1 MSPPST
7 LPAAPAE
14 RAEALRV
21 AAVDVANALAGALR
35 VVSFYDPEHPISR
48 QRRAQLELLVQ
59 AWLDAIGGD
68 GVVAAADN
76 TLLLTGLKDGLQN
89 ESTRVFCSA
98 LIQKSVVGLR
108 LRAPTSGR
116 DIFELFT
123 LIGESDRRI
132 RVAGGVTK
140 MYTERGA
147 RSIDVFEMDLD
158 ALLSGAPFDRGALDP
173 LIAKALTEVLA
184 LKARSNRRGAAVAM
198 TLERVSTPLSLGSLL
213 DELIDGAAPGVA
225 ADAPKIG
232 RSPSSALAGLSA
244 DELADIGGD
253 AFEKCAR
260 EQTNSPEALAEAAK
274 VLSSALVR
282 LSPEARFRLLAKIA
296 GGGQDGAA
304 AVGREVTNPILM
316 SAVMQVV
323 MGGERDS
330 KLATAIGGLLERM
343 RPLEKDRQKFL
354 EELDAGAKAQG
365 RPLENMFALELNEM
379 SQKTTFGALE
389 LPLRETRAALVEM
402 AKLRQRGPQP
412 DVVLKTFASLRE
424 EDRLERTARLLC
436 TLLEEERVI
445 VPATLTTV
453 RSILATPPTDPTMAE
468 TGGAVIS
475 ALWWR
480 AMRDGP
486 NSAAAQHLAEV
497 ARSPSGADWCIAL
510 LIELRGQRGPDLA
523 ALLVE
528 LLRMVAT
535 VHQTESFRRRLVDAL
550 HALDPAVIR
559 QIERRVADLP
569 TTASQAVI
577 LRAGRDGKS
586 VALALGQL
594 ALRSPNAEVKEGVL
608 RALALVA
615 DEAIIL
621 FLRRCAG
628 GESDADCIQV
638 LSAQK
643 EDANGLFRLQRTA
656 IEALGATKS
665 ADAVPALEELLLRTR
680 LVGGGD
686 LDRLRPFV
694 GRALSINA
702 SREARLV
709 LDNGRRHKSKPV
721 RLACGATT

>member
-1 MSPPST
+1 M
-7 LPAAPAE
+7 
-14 RAEALRV
+14 RV
-21 AAVDVANALAGALR
+21 IA
-35 VVSFYDPEHPISR
+35 FYDPEHPVAR
-48 QRRAQLELLVQ
+48 QRRAQLEVLVQ
-59 AWLDAIGGD
+59 AWHAALGGD
-68 GVVAAADN
+68 GIVAAADDK
-76 TLLLTGLKDGLQN
+76 LLLTGLADGLSN
-89 ESTRVFCSA
+89 ESTKTFCAA

-108 LRAPTSGR
+108 LRAPTVGK
-116 DIFELFT
+116 DIVELFA

-140 MYTERGA
+140 MYLERGA

-158 ALLSGAPFDRGALDP
+158 ALLSGAPIDRGALDP
-173 LIAKALTEVLA
+173 LVARALTDVLA
-184 LKARSNRRGAAVAM
+184 LKARANRRGAAVAM

-225 ADAPKIG
+225 ADAPKVG

-253 AFEKCAR
+253 AFERCTR
-260 EQTNSPEALAEAAK
+260 DQHTPEALAEAAK
-274 VLSSALVR
+274 TLSAALVR
-282 LSPEARFRLLAKIA
+282 LAPEARFRLLAKVA
-296 GGGQDGAA
+296 GGGADGAA
-304 AVGREVTNPILM
+304 AVGKEVNNPLLM

-343 RPLEKDRQKFL
+343 RPLERDRQKFL
-354 EELDAGAKAQG
+354 EELNAGAKAAG
-365 RPLENMFALELNEM
+365 RPLENLFVQELNEM
-379 SQKTTFGALE
+379 SQQKTFGALE
-389 LPLRETRAALVEM
+389 LPLRETRAALVEV
-402 AKLRQRGPQP
+402 ARLRQRGSQP
-412 DVVLKTFASLRE
+412 DVVLKTFSSLRE
-424 EDRLERTARLLC
+424 EDRLERTTRLLC

-486 NSAAAQHLAEV
+486 NSPAAQHLAEV

-528 LLRMVAT
+528 LLRMVAS
-535 VHQTESFRRRLVDAL
+535 VHQTESFRRRLIDAL
-550 HALDPAVIR
+550 HALDLGVVRAL
-559 QIERRVADLP
+559 ERRVADLP
-569 TTASQAVI
+569 TPAAQAVI
-577 LRAGRDGKS
+577 LRAAKDNAAS
-586 VALALGQL
+586 ALSLAQQ
-594 ALRSPNAEVKEGVL
+594 ALRASSIDVKEGVL

-615 DEAIIL
+615 DEHVIL

-628 GESDADCIQV
+628 AESDSDSVQV

-643 EDANGLFRLQRTA
+643 ENADGLFRLQRTA
-656 IEALGATKS
+656 VEALGATKAS
-665 ADAVPALEELLLRTR
+665 AAVPALEELLLRTR
-680 LVGGGD
+680 LVGGAE
-686 LDRLRPFV
+686 LDRMRPFV
-694 GRALSINA
+694 GRALGINA
-702 SREARLV
+702 SREARLA
-709 LDNGRRHKSKPV
+709 LENGRRHKSKPV